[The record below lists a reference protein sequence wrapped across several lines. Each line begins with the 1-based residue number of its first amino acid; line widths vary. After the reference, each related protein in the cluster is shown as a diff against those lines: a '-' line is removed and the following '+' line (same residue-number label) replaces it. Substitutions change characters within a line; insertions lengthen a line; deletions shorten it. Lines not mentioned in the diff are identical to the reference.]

1 MTQGNSPLITGNG
14 AAVSLIAGNGTFP
27 LMFIRAAHAR
37 GLAVHAVAL
46 HGETLP
52 QIKKEADKVSFV
64 EVAKLQAL
72 IDVLKSYPSKQV
84 ALAGGVGK
92 LRFFRPVRP
101 DARALAV
108 AKRLLS
114 KKDDTILRAVA
125 QELESEGL
133 EVISSTGFLEEAMA
147 RQGQLSPRAP
157 SEEEAR
163 DMRFGFELAK
173 QIGAV
178 DIGQTVVV
186 KDQIPIAIEAI
197 EGTDV
202 CMKRAGHMSKGGVVV
217 KVVKPGQDLRFDLPA
232 VGPRT
237 ITVMRKAG
245 LSALALEAG
254 HVLIIDAPAFFAAAA
269 KAKISVVGL

>member
-1 MTQGNSPLITGNG
+1 MTSL
-14 AAVSLIAGNGTFP
+14 SLIAGNGEFP
-27 LMFIRAAHAR
+27 LMFVRAAHAR
-37 GLAVHAVAL
+37 GIEVHAVAL

-52 QIKKEADKVSFV
+52 EIKKEADKVSFV

-84 ALAGGVGK
+84 ALAGGVRK

-133 EVISSTGFLEEAMA
+133 EVVASTAFLQEAMA
-147 RQGQLSPRAP
+147 RTGVLSTRAP
-157 SEEEAR
+157 TEEEMR
-163 DMRFGFELAK
+163 DMHFGFELGK

-197 EGTDV
+197 EGTDA
-202 CMKRAGHMSKGGVVV
+202 CLARAGKLSRGAVVV

-237 ITVMRKAG
+237 IAVMRKAG
-245 LSALALEAG
+245 MSALALEAG
-254 HVLIIDAPAFFAAAA
+254 HVLIIDAPAFFAAAS
-269 KAKISVVGL
+269 KAKIAIVGL